1 MKHTKFFC
9 VLLSLVLLLI
19 PLSGCGNS
27 DNGSSTLSSETSS
40 QASSEAVQID
50 DTDFTYSGAIGDN
63 GFWNGVTALDYVEL
77 FDYKAIT
84 VPADTHVITDE
95 AVQAQIDSMLASYA
109 TSAQVTDRAVVDG
122 DTVNIDYVGS
132 VDGVEF
138 EGGNTNGT
146 GAEVTIGVTNY
157 IDNFLEQLIGH
168 NPGDTF
174 NVEVTF
180 PEDYGQDELNG
191 KDAVFVTTINHIVE
205 TNEAELT
212 DEFVTENLTGTYKAT
227 TVAELRD
234 EIKED
239 LQKNAVKS
247 YMQSYVTENT
257 TVSSVPDVI
266 VNYQEQYMVKFYEDY
281 AVSFN
286 MEMEEFLASYGGV
299 SSIEELIETNAESNK
314 ETATYYLIIQAIAE
328 DADITVSDADI
339 AAYFKENMGSED
351 YSEQEEQYGL
361 PYIKQVTLCEK
372 VLDYL
377 AENAELE

>member
-9 VLLSLVLLLI
+9 VLLSLILLLI
-19 PLSGCGNS
+19 PLAGCGNT
-27 DNGSSTLSSETSS
+27 DDGSSTLSSETGS
-40 QASSEAVQID
+40 QSSSEAVEID
-50 DTDFTYSGAIGDN
+50 DTDFTYSGAIDDN
-63 GFWNGVTALDYVEL
+63 GFWKGITALDYVEL
-77 FDYKAIT
+77 FDYKAIA
-84 VPADTHVITDE
+84 VPSDTHEITDE
-95 AVQAQIDSMLASYA
+95 AIQAQIDSILASYT

-138 EGGNTNGT
+138 DGGNTNGT
-146 GAEVTIGVTNY
+146 GTEVTIGVTIY

-180 PEDYGQDELNG
+180 PEDYGQEELNG
-191 KDAVFVTTINHIVE
+191 KDAIFVTTINHIVE
-205 TNEAELT
+205 KNEAELT

-227 TVAELRD
+227 TVAELKD

-239 LQKNAVKS
+239 LQKNAIKS
-247 YMQSYVTENT
+247 FMQSYVTENT
-257 TVSSVPDVI
+257 TVKSVPDLI
-266 VNYQEQYMVKFYEDY
+266 LNYQEQYMVKFYEDY

-286 MEMEEFLASYGGV
+286 MEMEDFLASYGGV
-299 SSIEELIETNAESNK
+299 SSVEELIENNVDSNK
-314 ETATYYLIIQAIAE
+314 ETATYYLILQAIAE
-328 DADITVSDADI
+328 DADITVDDADV

-351 YSEQEEQYGL
+351 YAEQQEQYGL
-361 PYIKQVTLCEK
+361 PYIKQVTLCEM

-377 AENAELE
+377 TQNAELE